1 MDRMKQKAQE
11 ERSRAA
17 RTLVQPVVFALW
29 FAAALAW
36 ESRVGAEAA
45 RPAFML
51 LLAAGGIPA
60 AVALFRELA
69 KGRFG
74 VDVIAVSAMAA
85 AAFFGQWTAG
95 CVILLMLSGGEAL
108 EAYALVRARRSLRAL
123 LSAAPT
129 VAHLSVRGQV
139 KDVPVGRVKA
149 GDRLVIKPGDV
160 LPVDAV
166 VLAGTGQVDASR
178 LTGESLPVDVAPH
191 SRVPGGAVNGGAL
204 LTVRALSNA
213 AESQYGRIVAL
224 VQEAE
229 SKKAP
234 LVRLAD
240 RYSGFFTLVTFAVA
254 AGAWALSGDPTRVLA
269 VLVVAT
275 PCPLILATPIAMISG
290 ISRAAGRGI
299 IVKHGGAL
307 EVLARARAFV
317 FDKTGTLTFG
327 TPVVRGI
334 HAETGSEEDVLRLAA
349 SLDQGSSHVLA
360 RTLTAQAEERGIAL
374 PFPERFHED
383 VGRGVTGRLGGKSY
397 AFGRLSFLKDL
408 GVQIPETAAKD
419 AERKKARG
427 IRTVYLAQGKTFL
440 GSISFSDKTRPG
452 LSAFVADLRRAGVKD
467 VELLTGDKETVAKA
481 LAKEAGVSRVFAE
494 CLPGDKVKRIAQLQK
509 RGTVAMVGDG
519 VNDAPALASADVG
532 IAMGANGSAASA
544 ETADIVITLDDV
556 RKVAEVRVIA
566 KRTVGVAVGGIQL
579 GMALSFLL
587 MGVAAAGYLPPLSGA
602 ILQEAVDVVVIMN
615 ALRVAYAE

>member
-1 MDRMKQKAQE
+1 MKQQAQE

-17 RTLVQPVVFALW
+17 HALVQPVVFALW
-29 FAAALAW
+29 FGAALAW
-36 ESRVGAEAA
+36 QSRSGAEAA
-45 RPAFML
+45 LPAFVL

-60 AVALFRELA
+60 AAGLLRQLT

-74 VDVIAVSAMAA
+74 VDVIAVAAMGA
-85 AAFFGQWTAG
+85 AAFFGQWVAG

-129 VAHLSVRGQV
+129 VAHLYVRGKV
-139 KDVPVGRVKA
+139 KNVPVEQVKA
-149 GDRLVIKPGDV
+149 GDRLAVKPGDV
-160 LPVDAV
+160 VPVDAV
-166 VLAGTGQVDASR
+166 VIAGTGQMDASR
-178 LTGESLPVDVAPH
+178 LTGESLPMDVAPH
-191 SRVPGGAVNGGAL
+191 SRIPGGAVNGGSL

-213 AESQYGRIVAL
+213 AESQYGRIVTL

-240 RYSGFFTLVTFAVA
+240 RYSGFFTLVTFLVA
-254 AGAWALSGDPTRVLA
+254 AGAWMVSGDPTRVLA

-334 HAETGSEEDVLRLAA
+334 AAEYGSEEDVLRLAA

-360 RTLTAQAEERGIAL
+360 RTLTAQAEERGLAL
-374 PFPERFHED
+374 PFPERFKED
-383 VGRGVTGRLGGKSY
+383 VGRGVTGRLGGKTY
-397 AFGRLSFLKDL
+397 AFGRLSFLKGL
-408 GVQIPETAAKD
+408 GVAIPGALAKD
-419 AERKKARG
+419 AEKKKSRG
-427 IRTVYLAQGKTFL
+427 IRTVYLAEGNRL
-440 GSISFSDKTRPG
+440 RGSISFSDKARPG
-452 LSAFVADLRRAGVKD
+452 LAAFVAELRRAGVKD

-494 CLPGDKVKRIAQLQK
+494 CLPGDKVKRIAQLQT
-509 RGTVAMVGDG
+509 RGAVAMVGDG
-519 VNDAPALASADVG
+519 VNDAPALAAADVG

-556 RKVAEVRVIA
+556 HKVAEVRAIA
-566 KRTVGVAVGGIQL
+566 KRTVSVAVGGIQL

-587 MGVAAAGYLPPLSGA
+587 MGVAAAGYLPPLYGA
-602 ILQEAVDVVVIMN
+602 ILQEAVDVVVILN
-615 ALRVAYAE
+615 ALRVASAE